1 MSWVWFLATGGFFQP
16 LLYLLHNNQCISLL
30 HTHTHVSTLRQSTT
44 RYTTLPEMTLRHWY
58 WSYLRLTRGVHVR
71 SDDDGRR
78 SDGVWRRRKGG
89 DDGGGCY
96 LLSGGDETY
105 PTCAC
110 VCVCVCVCVWRD
122 ELGGS
127 MRWEGSICRVRRVKV
142 YMYIARLVTEADID
156 THTMHTTLYHI
167 THSQHTFHFRHE
179 TMARHGDIT
188 PSLSHTH
195 TIKIQQFLSYTSR
208 LDQTKCLQTFLVYR
222 RLKPWD

>member
-1 MSWVWFLATGGFFQP
+1 MYLSFAHPHSRLYFETIHYTIHHPTWDDPAP
-16 LLYLLHNNQCISLL
+16 LVLELPPADEGRACEEWWWREEEWRCVEEEEGWWRWWWLLPPEWWWWDIS
-30 HTHTHVSTLRQSTT
+30 
-44 RYTTLPEMTLRHWY
+44 YM
-58 WSYLRLTRGVHVR
+58 
-71 SDDDGRR
+71 
-78 SDGVWRRRKGG
+78 
-89 DDGGGCY
+89 CM
-96 LLSGGDETY
+96 
-105 PTCAC
+105 C
-110 VCVCVCVCVWRD
+110 VCVYVCVWRD